1 MCVVYRMSALSY
13 MIMSRLI
20 TIPHISLVNIVAQQ
34 DLVREFL
41 QEDANADTI
50 SREMFEILDNADYR
64 AQIQAGLERVRSNLG
79 SGNGAENM
87 AQLVLSLLPESG

>member
-64 AQIQAGLERVRSNLG
+64 AQIQTGLERVRSNLG